1 MNKESFK
8 VEYKESYTKTFLKT
22 VSAYA
27 NYNDGEILFGIN
39 DSGEVV
45 GINVSEED
53 RLRLENMINDSLE
66 PVPEY
71 KMEVRTIEGKSV
83 LALTVYKGKYPPYF
97 YKNKAYRRTD
107 TSTVAVDREGL
118 KRLVLEG
125 LSLDYEETKSI
136 KQDLEFSIL
145 ENKLKTEINIYEL
158 SMDILKTLK
167 LVDKS
172 EVYNVAGALLSD
184 SSGEGFPGIDIVKFG
199 KNISK
204 ILNREILNGV
214 SVLKQYDEAVKT
226 FERYYQYEE
235 IEGYKRIKK
244 EIVPYEAFRKA
255 LANAIIHREWNL
267 KANIQISMYDDE
279 IVIVSPGGLMD
290 GVTEDDYLRGN
301 LSVLRN
307 PILAD
312 VFFKLN
318 LIEKFGTGIKR
329 IIEEYYD
336 SVAKPKFEIG
346 EYTIKITLPRIRK
359 DIGYLSEDES
369 LIYKLLED
377 EINLSRYELDE
388 KSGFNKAKT
397 VRTVNKLLKKNI
409 IKKHGKGPSTT
420 YRLNRD

>member
-226 FERYYQYEE
+226 FER
-235 IEGYKRIKK
+235 
-244 EIVPYEAFRKA
+244 
-255 LANAIIHREWNL
+255 
-267 KANIQISMYDDE
+267 
-279 IVIVSPGGLMD
+279 
-290 GVTEDDYLRGN
+290 
-301 LSVLRN
+301 
-307 PILAD
+307 
-312 VFFKLN
+312 
-318 LIEKFGTGIKR
+318 
-329 IIEEYYD
+329 
-336 SVAKPKFEIG
+336 
-346 EYTIKITLPRIRK
+346 
-359 DIGYLSEDES
+359 
-369 LIYKLLED
+369 
-377 EINLSRYELDE
+377 
-388 KSGFNKAKT
+388 
-397 VRTVNKLLKKNI
+397 
-409 IKKHGKGPSTT
+409 
-420 YRLNRD
+420 